1 MAVDVE
7 NIVIGAGVIGLAIA
21 RTLATL
27 GREVLVL
34 EKTAHFGDG
43 TSSRNSEV
51 IHAGIYYPKG
61 SRKAIY
67 CVEGKHRLY
76 EYCRTR
82 HVPHRNCGKLIVAT
96 SPEEIPTLE
105 ALADKAAAN
114 DVRDITFLSRA
125 EAVKMEPAL
134 HCTAA
139 LLSPSTGI
147 IDSHQL
153 MLAYVGE
160 IEDGG
165 GSIAFNAPFE
175 RAKKSPEG
183 FTVEAGGTTVSCR
196 NLINSAG
203 LQAQEVAARITDLAK
218 EHIPPRYLTKG
229 SYFTMTAPSPFS
241 RLIYPVPN
249 TASLGIHVTLDL
261 AGQIRFGPDQEW
273 VEEIN
278 YVVNPERAHD
288 FYAAIRR
295 YFPTLPENC
304 LIPAY
309 SGIRPK
315 VLTPDGEAADFM
327 LMDERDHGLPGLIN
341 LFGMESPG
349 LTSSL
354 AIGTF
359 IAESLRTTDRL

>member
-1 MAVDVE
+1 MAMDVE
-7 NIVIGAGVIGLAIA
+7 NIVVGAGVIGLAIA
-21 RTLATL
+21 RTLAVA
-27 GREVLVL
+27 GKDVLVL
-34 EKTAHFGDG
+34 EQAAHFGEE

-51 IHAGIYYPKG
+51 IHAGIYYPKD
-61 SRKAIY
+61 SLKARF
-67 CVEGKHRLY
+67 CVEGKTRLY
-76 EYCRTR
+76 EYCATR

-96 SPEEIPTLE
+96 SEEELATLE
-105 ALADKAAAN
+105 GLAAKAAAN
-114 DVRDITFLSRA
+114 GVDDIEYLSRDA
-125 EAVKMEPAL
+125 AKKMEPSL

-160 IEDGG
+160 IEDNGG
-165 GSIAFNAPFE
+165 AIAYNTPFE
-175 RAKKSPEG
+175 TAERMAEG
-183 FTVEAGGTTVSCR
+183 FTVTAGGTTVRCQ

-203 LQAQEVAARITDLAK
+203 LSAQGLAAKISGLAPA
-218 EHIPPRYLTKG
+218 HIPTRYLTKG
-229 SYFTMTAPSPFS
+229 SYFTMTARAPFS
-241 RLIYPVPN
+241 HLIYPVPN

-273 VEEIN
+273 IDHIDYEVD
-278 YVVNPERAHD
+278 PARSAD
-288 FYAAIRR
+288 FYEAIRR
-295 YFPTLPENC
+295 YFPALPDDS

-315 VLTPDGEAADFM
+315 IQTPEGAPADFM
-327 LMDERDHGLPGLIN
+327 LSGEEKHGIPGLVN

-354 AIGTF
+354 KIGETVM
-359 IAESLRTTDRL
+359 EMLRQTDRL

>member
-21 RTLATL
+21 RELAVA
-27 GREVLVL
+27 GRDVLVL
-34 EKTAHFGDG
+34 EKAGYFGEE

-51 IHAGIYYPKG
+51 IHAGIYYPKD
-61 SRKAIY
+61 SLKAGF
-67 CVEGKHRLY
+67 CVEGKHLLY
-76 EYCRTR
+76 DYCRTR
-82 HVPHRNCGKLIVAT
+82 HIPHRNCGKLIVAT
-96 SPEEIPTLE
+96 AEEERKTLE
-105 ALADKAAAN
+105 SLAAKAAAN
-114 DVRDITFLSRA
+114 GVDDVVFLTKE

-134 HCTAA
+134 NCTGA

-160 IEDGG
+160 TEDNGG
-165 GSIAFNAPFE
+165 AIAYRTAFQHAGKT
-175 RAKKSPEG
+175 AEG
-183 FTVEAGGTTVSCR
+183 FTVTAGGTAIDCR

-203 LQAQEVAARITDLAK
+203 LSAQAVAPTIDGLAP
-218 EHIPPRYLTKG
+218 EQIPERYLTKG
-229 SYFTMTAPSPFS
+229 SYFTMSARAPFS
-241 RLIYPVPN
+241 HLIYPVPN
-249 TASLGIHVTLDL
+249 TASLGIHVTIDL

-273 VEEIN
+273 VDHID
-278 YVVNPERAHD
+278 YRVDPARADD
-288 FYAAIRR
+288 FYEAIRR
-295 YFPTLPENC
+295 YFPALPDDS

-315 VLTPDGEAADFM
+315 IQAPEGAMADFVIAGE
-327 LMDERDHGLPGLIN
+327 DTHGIPGLVN

-354 AIGTF
+354 RIGAFVTD
-359 IAESLRTTDRL
+359 ILRETGRL

>member
-51 IHAGIYYPKG
+51 IHAGIYYPKE
-61 SRKAIY
+61 SLKAIY

-76 EYCRTR
+76 EYCKTH
-82 HVPHRNCGKLIVAT
+82 HVPHRSCGKLIVAT

-114 DVRDITFLSRA
+114 DVRDITFLSGA

-160 IEDGG
+160 VEDGG
-165 GSIAFNAPFE
+165 GAIAFNAPFE
-175 RAKKSPEG
+175 MAKKSPEG
-183 FTVEAGGTTVSCR
+183 FTVEAGGTTVNCR

-203 LQAQEVAARITDLAK
+203 LEAQAVAAQIPDLPK

-249 TASLGIHVTLDL
+249 TASLGIHITLDL

-278 YVVNPERAHD
+278 YAVNPDRAND

-295 YFPTLPENC
+295 YFPSLPENC

-315 VLTPDGEAADFM
+315 VQSPDGSAADFM
-327 LMDERDHGLPGLIN
+327 VMDERDHGLPGLVN

-349 LTSSL
+349 LTASL